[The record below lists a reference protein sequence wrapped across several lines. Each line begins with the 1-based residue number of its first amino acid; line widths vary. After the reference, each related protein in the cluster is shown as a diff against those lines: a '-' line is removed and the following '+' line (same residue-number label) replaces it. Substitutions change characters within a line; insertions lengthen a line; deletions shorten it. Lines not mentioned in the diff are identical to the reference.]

1 MPASRVP
8 VLLSDGE
15 CRLCNA
21 VVHFMLRHDHQ
32 GTLHFAPLQSMPGQ
46 EFLRSKGLPADAF
59 DSLIFVPDWA
69 GRAQG
74 TYLSKTTGALAAFS
88 EIGRPWSGL
97 ILLRFVPA
105 WLRDGVYTCVSR
117 ARYTLFG
124 KYKPPAFSEPSWEK
138 RFLAR

>member
-1 MPASRVP
+1 MPAPRVP
-8 VLLSDGE
+8 VLLFDGE

-32 GTLHFAPLQSMPGQ
+32 GTLLFAPLQSLPGQ
-46 EFLRSKGLPADAF
+46 EFLHAKGLPADEF

-88 EIGRPWSGL
+88 EIGTPWSRL
-97 ILLRFVPA
+97 TLLRYIPV
-105 WLRDGVYTCVSR
+105 WLRDGIYTGVSR
-117 ARYTLFG
+117 TRYALFG
-124 KYKPPAFSEPSWEK
+124 KYKPPAFSDPSWEK